1 MRDLRGANSA
11 VPRTRSA
18 KVKPEIL
25 RQKVTALAKTFRADA
40 AEVAELVEERAA
52 IREYD
57 GGQKRGNAE
66 LAAIVDVAE
75 ILARRA

>member
-1 MRDLRGANSA
+1 M
-11 VPRTRSA
+11 
-18 KVKPEIL
+18 KPEIL
-25 RQKVTALAKTFRADA
+25 RQKVTALAKTYCADA
-40 AEVAELVEERAA
+40 SEVAELVEERAA

-75 ILARRA
+75 ILALRA

>member
-1 MRDLRGANSA
+1 
-11 VPRTRSA
+11 
-18 KVKPEIL
+18 VKPEIL